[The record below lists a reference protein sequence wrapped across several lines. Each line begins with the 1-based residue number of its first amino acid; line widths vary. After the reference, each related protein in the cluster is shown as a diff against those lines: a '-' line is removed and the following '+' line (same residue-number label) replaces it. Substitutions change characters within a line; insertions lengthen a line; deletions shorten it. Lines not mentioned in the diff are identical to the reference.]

1 MYHFQFRKMTEPLQD
16 NIFLDFVRAIYTA
29 EYQNAQWEK
38 RRRKISHCVSKWRRF
53 QKRKCLA

>member
-38 RRRKISHCVSKWRRF
+38 RRRKISHCVSKWRR
-53 QKRKCLA
+53 